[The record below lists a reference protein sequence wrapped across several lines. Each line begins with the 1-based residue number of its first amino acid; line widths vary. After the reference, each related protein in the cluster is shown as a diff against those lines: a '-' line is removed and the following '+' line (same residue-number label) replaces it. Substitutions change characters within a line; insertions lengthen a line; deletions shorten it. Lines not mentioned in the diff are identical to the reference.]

1 MLHNFSAKYFVSSRI
16 YTIMFVRDLF
26 FNLNFFVVKKDSY
39 FKDLRNRTHHFQVVK
54 LSVTSRIIIGEQIY
68 KTK

>member
-16 YTIMFVRDLF
+16 YTIMFARELF
-26 FNLNFFVVKKDSY
+26 FYLNFFIVKKESY
-39 FKDLRNRTHHFQVVK
+39 FKDLRNCSHHFKVVK
-54 LSVTSRIIIGEQIY
+54 VSVASGIIIGEQIF